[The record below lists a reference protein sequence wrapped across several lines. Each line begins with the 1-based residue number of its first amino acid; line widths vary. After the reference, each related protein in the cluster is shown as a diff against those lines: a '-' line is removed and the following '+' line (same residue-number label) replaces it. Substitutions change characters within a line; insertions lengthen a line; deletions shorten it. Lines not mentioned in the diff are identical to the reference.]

1 MGKAV
6 IIQPGYAKHDLEQV
20 VLAPLGL
27 TMGRLDWNG
36 DRDLLRAGVVDAD
49 IVFVRDTP
57 LGADDIATMK
67 KARGIVRYGIGVDT
81 IDLAAA
87 KAKGIKVANV
97 REYGADIEVADHTL
111 ALFLAVKRRIV
122 VRDAAV
128 RAGVWQVGQKE
139 PIGRIGGS
147 TLGIIGFGRIG
158 RAVLARFRAFGI
170 TRCLVHDPFVTP
182 DHLPNDDIDL
192 TSLDALAA
200 ASDIITLHAP
210 STPDN
215 YHCINAHFLSL
226 AKRNCILVNT
236 ARGSLVDESALYMA
250 LSTGRILGAGLD
262 VFEREPPQS
271 NPLLTLSNVVV
282 SDHAAWYS
290 EATVEAIQAGAAE
303 QARQILAGEMP
314 TNWVNP

>member
-1 MGKAV
+1 
-6 IIQPGYAKHDLEQV
+6 
-20 VLAPLGL
+20 
-27 TMGRLDWNG
+27 
-36 DRDLLRAGVVDAD
+36 
-49 IVFVRDTP
+49 
-57 LGADDIATMK
+57 MK

-87 KAKGIKVANV
+87 KSKGIKVANV

-122 VRDAAV
+122 MRDNAI
-128 RAGVWQVGQKE
+128 RAGAWQVGQKE

-147 TLGIIGFGRIG
+147 TLGIVGFGRIG

-170 TRCLVHDPFVTP
+170 TRCLVHDPFLSPGHVV
-182 DHLPNDDIDL
+182 NDGIEL
-192 TSLDALAA
+192 SSLDALAA

-210 STPDN
+210 STPIN
-215 YHCINAHFLSL
+215 YHCINAHFISL
-226 AKRNCILVNT
+226 MKPNSILVNT
-236 ARGSLVDESALYMA
+236 ARGSLVDEVALHDA

-290 EATVEAIQAGAAE
+290 EATVKAIQAGAAE
-303 QARQILAGEMP
+303 QARQIMAGETP